1 MWTVRACKWSAGT
14 AVAAMSIAVVAGG
27 SRGGGFSLASAA
39 ATTRQSDAGITG
51 EVRIGPTC
59 PVERP
64 GKVCEAPY
72 QATIAIRRE
81 PRQTLVTRVQSSAT
95 GHFRIALAPGRYL
108 LVPQNGHPYPR
119 ASPLPATVRS
129 DHYTA
134 VLIRY
139 DSGIR

>member
-1 MWTVRACKWSAGT
+1 MWRVRASKWSLAT
-14 AVAAMSIAVVAGG
+14 ALAAVSVSVLASGSAV
-27 SRGGGFSLASAA
+27 RGLPLASAA
-39 ATTRQSDAGITG
+39 SSTQQRGSGITG

-64 GKVCEAPY
+64 GKICERPY
-72 QATIAIRRE
+72 QATITIRRE
-81 PRQTLVTRVQSSAT
+81 PRQALVARVHASAT

-119 ASPLPATVRS
+119 SSPQVATVHSHR
-129 DHYTA
+129 YTT
-134 VLIRY
+134 VLINY